1 MSAAAAPAAV
11 LTAAAR
17 LAWRGADVVVTV
29 SADDPAVLA
38 RRLARA
44 LAAFG
49 AAVELE
55 PAHVEPQRQAARV
68 YANAQTLEAAPPAPA
83 FCATHGQ
90 PLTWRTP
97 KGGGPGWY
105 SHRTAEG
112 GWCRG

>member
-1 MSAAAAPAAV
+1 MSAAAAPGGAV

-17 LAWRGADVVVTV
+17 LPWRGADVVVTV

-49 AAVELE
+49 AVRLE

-68 YANAQTLEAAPPAPA
+68 YANAQPLEAAQPATA
-83 FCATHGQ
+83 FCAMHGQ